1 MASNTPDLSRIVNLI
16 LENPKLIEE
25 VAALAKSD
33 AMTGDSAEVTETAP
47 SAEDKAQ
54 DNEIK
59 ASEGEESAEVLSPV
73 LTQKTP
79 PAHGKET
86 RNRLIAA
93 LKPYLSENRK
103 RAVDSMLGL
112 YDLFDIFKTVT

>member
-25 VAALAKSD
+25 VAALARSD
-33 AMTGDSAEVTETAP
+33 AEEENAAAAEKPAAH
-47 SAEDKAQ
+47 AE
-54 DNEIK
+54 E
-59 ASEGEESAEVLSPV
+59 EGESAEAATTSGEERTETLSPV
-73 LTQKTP
+73 PPTKTP
-79 PAHGKET
+79 PSHGKET

-93 LKPYLSENRK
+93 LKPYLSENRR